1 MEINIG
7 QAKSVSGTLM
17 LLIMNIILLRIEL
30 FKLFASKKLND
41 TIFEESFEFKT
52 LFLKLVRAPILNLDL
67 N

>member
-41 TIFEESFEFKT
+41 TIFEESIEFKT